1 MELLKKLYQIAAP
14 SGKEKKMIQFIKNR
28 LKEMSGVI
36 YHVDK
41 IGNIYAVKGKNTTYP
56 CLVSHTDEVHLRPKE
71 GYNVVVLQ
79 DEIIFGY
86 DSIRKDF
93 CGIGADDKNGIWV
106 CLKCLEKYDSLK
118 CAFFVDE
125 ERGCVGSRQADMDF
139 FKDCR
144 FVLQCDRRGNSDIVT
159 DIGGTPLCSDEF
171 IQAVDYKKQGYRR
184 TAGMLTDVATLKEK
198 KLSVSCVN
206 ISCGYYNPHTN
217 REITD
222 IRDLY
227 KCLGFVCHIIENC
240 TKVYS
245 HTYTYRHPTFRST
258 SDWNLLSRFNTCN
271 LLSEETEEVIILPHN
286 RQYKQML
293 LKMTDMLAVTPS
305 LRITDILRRLYI
317 DFPSLQYSDYAMA
330 YNEIT
335 GLIPADY

>member
-1 MELLKKLYQIAAP
+1 MELLKNLYQIAAP
-14 SGKEKKMIQFIKNR
+14 SGKEKKMILFIKNR
-28 LKEMSGVI
+28 LKETPGVT

-41 IGNIYAVKGKNTTYP
+41 IGNIYAVKGKSITYP

-71 GYNVVVLQ
+71 GYKVVSLQ

-86 DSIRKDF
+86 DSNRKDF

-106 CLKCLEKYDSLK
+106 CLKCLEKYDTLK

-144 FVLQCDRRGNSDIVT
+144 FVLQCDRRGNSDMVT

-171 IQAVDYKKQGYRR
+171 IRAVDCKKQGYKR
-184 TAGMLTDVATLKEK
+184 TAGMLTDVVTLKEK

-245 HTYTYRHPTFRST
+245 HTYTYRRPAFRST
-258 SDWNLLSRFNTCN
+258 SDWNLFSQFNTCGF
-271 LLSEETEEVIILPHN
+271 SGGERDEVFSSHHD
-286 RQYKQML
+286 RQYKLML
-293 LKMTDMLAVTPS
+293 LKMTAMLAVMPS
-305 LRITDILRRLYI
+305 LQITDILKELYV
-317 DFPSLQYSDYAMA
+317 DYPLLQYSDYVMA

-335 GLIPADY
+335 GLIPANY